1 MITEFVRG
9 AAHDLRHLI
18 CTVQLTAEML
28 EQHSDPNVA
37 KKAQRILRS
46 LEKAT
51 DVCSEFTRQSANAN
65 ATLINV
71 SAFLRS
77 TADQA
82 NVPDG
87 IELGV
92 ECPEDLS
99 ATAVEA
105 QLFRSVFN
113 LTLNA
118 LQAVDA
124 HGGSSVILRGR
135 ALDRRLVITVE
146 DDGPGLPGAIAEG
159 QLPSGPNRNKS
170 ESSGLG
176 LHVVTDMC
184 QRMGGYLKVLRTGP
198 AGTVFGIVLP
208 LDGQAL
214 LTPEASSD
222 PDVADLLAS

>member
-1 MITEFVRG
+1 MITDFVRG

-28 EQHSDPNVA
+28 EHHADPAVA
-37 KKAQRILRS
+37 RKAQRILRS

-51 DVCSEFTRQSANAN
+51 DVCAEFTRPSANTN
-65 ATLINV
+65 ATKVNV

-82 NVPDG
+82 NVPAG
-87 IELGV
+87 IELDV
-92 ECPEDLS
+92 ECPEDLF
-99 ATAVEA
+99 ATVVKA

-124 HGGSSVILRGR
+124 HGGHSVRLRAR

-159 QLPSGPNRNKS
+159 RLPSGPNRNKS

-184 QRMGGYLKVLRTGP
+184 QRMGGYLKILRTGP
-198 AGTVFGIVLP
+198 TGTVFGIVLS
-208 LDGQAL
+208 LDGEPLSEPNAMRDDEAL
-214 LTPEASSD
+214 LAG
-222 PDVADLLAS
+222 